1 MAEQTTALTPKV
13 DTSNALY
20 QYISNQNHA
29 STLPSA
35 SALESLK
42 LLSYFKSNE
51 DTLDDDIKQL
61 YNEETKYL
69 SASIKMINNNATI
82 ASKFGT
88 DLSASMR
95 LASLLKE
102 VYAEKE
108 AKDLLLEYV
117 NRDQIFTST
126 AQKQLRNNLR
136 AIEERR

>member
-1 MAEQTTALTPKV
+1 MAEQTPTPKV
-13 DTSNALY
+13 DSSNALY

-69 SASIKMINNNATI
+69 SASIKMINNDPTI

-95 LASLLKE
+95 LAGLLKE

-108 AKDLLLEYV
+108 AKDLLLQYV
-117 NRDQIFTST
+117 DRDRIFTST
-126 AQKQLRNNLR
+126 AQQHLRTNLR
-136 AIEERR
+136 AIQRE

>member
-1 MAEQTTALTPKV
+1 MAEQTPTPKV
-13 DTSNALY
+13 DNASALY

-51 DTLDDDIKQL
+51 DTLDEDIKQL
-61 YNEETKYL
+61 YLEETKYL
-69 SASIKMINNNATI
+69 SSAIRMINNDATI

-95 LASLLKE
+95 LAGLLKE

-108 AKDLLLEYV
+108 AKDLLLQYV
-117 NRDQIFTST
+117 NKDEIFSSN
-126 AQKQLRNNLR
+126 AQKQLKSISR
-136 AIEERR
+136 AIQRS

>member
-1 MAEQTTALTPKV
+1 MAEQTPTPKV
-13 DTSNALY
+13 DNTNALY

-51 DTLDDDIKQL
+51 DTLDEDIKQL
-61 YNEETKYL
+61 YKEETKYL
-69 SASIKMINNNATI
+69 SSAIKMINNDATI

-95 LASLLKE
+95 LAGLLKE

-108 AKDLLLEYV
+108 AKDLLLQYV
-117 NRDQIFTST
+117 DRDQIFTSE
-126 AQKQLRNNLR
+126 AQKKLKDNLR
-136 AIEERR
+136 AIQRA